1 MAASPQDEFGFEGAP
16 GVAALSTY
24 KAGKGRGEIGHG
36 RVIRFQRGKRPAP
49 DARYSGRRRIRRRVP
64 AYAVGAVKHYLDA
77 PPRRKRID
85 AAHPRQR
92 RVKPEPGAVSVSRGD
107 VSGDPLGTT
116 PTDTAPPS
124 LAVRLASDLMGEA
137 S

>member
-1 MAASPQDEFGFEGAP
+1 MAESFDFNAGRDLPRMPGILAEGE
-16 GVAALSTY
+16 Y
-24 KAGKGRGEIGHG
+24 DAGYRHM
-36 RVIRFQRGKRPAP
+36 RC
-49 DARYSGRRRIRRRVP
+49 
-64 AYAVGAVKHYLDA
+64 GAVKHYLDA
-77 PPRRKRID
+77 PPRRKRTD